1 MNVLICGSR
10 TFTNMNILR
19 DSMNKIE
26 FPVDDI
32 QIISGGA
39 TGADTVAIQYAEENN
54 FPAIIIKPEW
64 DKYGKQAGMIRNK
77 KLVALADVMIAFWDN
92 QSKGTLNSI
101 QLCQQK
107 RIGSVIFDFNG
118 NVLKVSNSELFNIKN

>member
-10 TFTNMNILR
+10 TFNDMTILR
-19 DSMNKIE
+19 KSMNKIE

-39 TGADTVAIQYAEENN
+39 VGADILAIQYAEENN
-54 FPAIIIKPEW
+54 FPILIIKPEW

-101 QLCQQK
+101 QLSQQK
-107 RIGSVIFDFNG
+107 RIGFIVFDFNG
-118 NVLKVSNSELFNIKN
+118 NVLKVSNSELFNLKN

>member
-10 TFTNMNILR
+10 TFANMNILR

-39 TGADTVAIQYAEENN
+39 AGADTLAIQYAEENN
-54 FPAIIIKPEW
+54 FPVIIIKPEW

-107 RIGSVIFDFNG
+107 RIGFIVFDFNG